1 MFTEVVD
8 MHFVT
13 NARIV
18 YSLLLAYETTSKKN
32 IFFFQ
37 YVLLDVQTPHS
48 IDCMMIVIFD
58 LVFFQFF
65 VETKHVSAWCLLRHD
80 SLSFTMIHILVL
92 TVN

>member
-13 NARIV
+13 NHV
-18 YSLLLAYETTSKKN
+18 PHGDFQKLAFEMPGLFILYYWLMKLQVKKT
-32 IFFFQ
+32 FFFVQ

-58 LVFFQFF
+58 LVFFSIFCRNQTRFCM
-65 VETKHVSAWCLLRHD
+65 VS
-80 SLSFTMIHILVL
+80 L
-92 TVN
+92 TS